1 MADVTER
8 KQVEARTAVQ
18 RKPSRE
24 ALPTIEWLAVADL
37 LVDYS
42 YQHRPYASAIDAL
55 NKDFQEAY
63 SGFILVN
70 QRSDG
75 SMWILD
81 GQTRYAV
88 HQLREIRWIR
98 AEMLYGL
105 TQAEEAGVYLLKC
118 INAKRMPVDF
128 FLAEFVAG
136 RSMAVLIHKVLATR
150 GIEIESYASTQ
161 RYRSAELP
169 PVVTCVSY
177 LKRMIAR
184 EPTEK
189 ESGQPTGEVLGMA
202 LDLIKD
208 TWEYSGNSLTAIFLD
223 SMHRIL
229 GLHSE
234 ELDRRA
240 FIAKLKEHR
249 PEDLRE
255 QALMLRLGTKP
266 LLSTGAA
273 LQRVMID
280 LYNSGRPQHRRITLG
295 SPHRS

>member
-8 KQVEARTAVQ
+8 KQVETRTAVQ

-70 QRSDG
+70 HRSDG

-81 GQTRYAV
+81 GQTRHAV
-88 HQLREIRWIR
+88 HQLRDIRWIR

-105 TQAEEAGVYLLKC
+105 TQAQEAEVYLLKC

-128 FLAEFVAG
+128 FLAEYIAK
-136 RSMAVLIHKVLATR
+136 RPMAVLIHEVLDKR

-161 RYRSAELP
+161 RYRSVEEP

-177 LKRMIAR
+177 LRRMIAR
-184 EPTEK
+184 E
-189 ESGQPTGEVLGMA
+189 GVDDDGNLRGDVLGMA

-208 TWEYSGNSLTAIFLD
+208 TWEYAGNSLTAIFLD
-223 SMHRIL
+223 SIHRIV
-229 GLHSE
+229 GLHGE

-240 FIAKLKEHR
+240 FISKLQGHR

-255 QALMLRLGTKP
+255 QALMLRIGTKP

-273 LQRVMID
+273 LQRVIID
-280 LYNSGRPQHRRITLG
+280 LYNSGRPQQRRIILG
-295 SPHRS
+295 SPNRS

>member
-1 MADVTER
+1 MADVADR

-24 ALPTIEWLAVADL
+24 ALPTIDWLAVADL
-37 LVDYS
+37 QVDYS
-42 YQHRPYASAIDAL
+42 YQHQPYASAIEAL
-55 NKDFQEAY
+55 NKDFQEDH

-70 QRSDG
+70 QRADG
-75 SMWILD
+75 TLWVLD
-81 GQTRYAV
+81 GQTRRAV
-88 HQLREIRWIR
+88 HINRQLRWIK

-105 TQAEEAGVYLLKC
+105 TQEQEAEVYLLKC

-128 FLAEFVAG
+128 FLAEYIA
-136 RSMAVLIHKVLATR
+136 RRPMAVMIHKVLDAR

-161 RYRSAELP
+161 RYRGAEAT

-184 EPTEK
+184 EPT
-189 ESGQPTGEVLGMA
+189 GEALGMA

-223 SMHRIL
+223 SIHRIVV
-229 GLHSE
+229 LHAE

-273 LQRVMID
+273 LQRVIID

-295 SPHRS
+295 SPNRS